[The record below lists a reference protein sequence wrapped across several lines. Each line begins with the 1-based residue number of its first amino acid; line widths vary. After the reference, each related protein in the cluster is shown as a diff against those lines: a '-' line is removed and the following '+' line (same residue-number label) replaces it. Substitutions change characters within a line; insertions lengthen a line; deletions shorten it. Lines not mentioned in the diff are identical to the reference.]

1 MDVSYAIYS
10 ASPLPATMLFRYFRM
25 PSHSPG
31 YRLERFF
38 DDCEAGN
45 LPSYAFLEPAMYGLD
60 QRTYNDQ
67 HPHAGAFYDLRRGE
81 ELYKKVYEALRASPQ
96 WNDTL
101 FLLVWVQEW
110 YMMHKHMQSMLMR
123 FSFCRM
129 NTAGFM
135 IMWLRK

>member
-1 MDVSYAIYS
+1 M
-10 ASPLPATMLFRYFRM
+10 
-25 PSHSPG
+25 
-31 YRLERFF
+31 ERFF

-45 LPSYAFLEPAMYGLD
+45 LASYVFLEPAMYGLD

-101 FLLVWVQEW
+101 FLLLWVQRTIT
-110 YMMHKHMQSMLMR
+110 MHINMQAMLT
-123 FSFCRM
+123 SCSP
-129 NTAGFM
+129 
-135 IMWLRK
+135 L